1 MQIAE
6 VIAYLVILAPCL
18 TALFEL
24 LTQVVKFLQAIVDA
38 RSSKKNKKKCK
49 KNNHLVTLTSQDG

>member
-49 KNNHLVTLTSQDG
+49 KKITIL